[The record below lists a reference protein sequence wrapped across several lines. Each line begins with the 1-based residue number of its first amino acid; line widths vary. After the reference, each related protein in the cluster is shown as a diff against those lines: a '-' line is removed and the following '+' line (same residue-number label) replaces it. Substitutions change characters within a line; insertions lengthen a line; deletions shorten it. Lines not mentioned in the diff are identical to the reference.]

1 LVIEVQKKVMALLDL
16 LAVTDKRGN
25 T

>member
-1 LVIEVQKKVMALLDL
+1 VIEVQKKVTALLDL
-16 LAVTDKRGN
+16 LAAADMRAN